1 MRKLMLLMAL
11 TAAPAFAAER
21 DVPDDFNILFATAC
35 MQYFHSQDKLPD
47 EMDRQG
53 LERLPPEQAT
63 SFLSGGE
70 GTAWLKEAPG
80 TRYVVSLSKGS
91 ICTVFA
97 QRANPER
104 IQSGFL
110 DLVGAAPPPLV
121 AESPDT
127 AMLGPNNEHARTIAR
142 SWSRPK
148 DKEELL
154 FVLTTSSSDTA
165 RAQAMASMAR
175 VKKVK

>member
-11 TAAPAFAAER
+11 TVAPAFGAER

-35 MQYFHSQDKLPD
+35 MQYFYSQDKLPD
-47 EMDRQG
+47 EMERQG
-53 LERLPPEQAT
+53 LELLPPEKAT
-63 SFLSGGE
+63 TFLSGGE
-70 GTAWLKEAPG
+70 GTAWHMEAPNN
-80 TRYVVSLSKGS
+80 RYVVSLSKGS

-121 AESPDT
+121 AEAPDT
-127 AMLGPNNEHARTIAR
+127 AMLGPNNEHAKTIAR